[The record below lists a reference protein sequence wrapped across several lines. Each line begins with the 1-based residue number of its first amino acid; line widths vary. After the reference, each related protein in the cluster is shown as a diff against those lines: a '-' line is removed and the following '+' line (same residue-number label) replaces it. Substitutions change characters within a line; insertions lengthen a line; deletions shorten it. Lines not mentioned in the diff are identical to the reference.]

1 MTAKWI
7 EPDVRE
13 QVVDF
18 VSLYRSKTSLPVKWF
33 ITELGINQ
41 SKYYSWI
48 ERKGKANNH
57 NGKTPRGHWCLD
69 WEKEAI
75 ISHAKAHPGE
85 GYRRL
90 TYMMIDDNIVA
101 VSPSTTYRV
110 LKSAGLLNRWN
121 KVKRSSK
128 GHGFTQPTVPHQHWH
143 TDIKYVNYHG
153 TFLFLISVIDGYS
166 RFIVHHELRQNM
178 QQFDVQI
185 TLQRALEKYPGYKPR
200 IISDNGPQ
208 FISKDFAEYL
218 RQVGLQHIRTSIA
231 YPQSNGKIE
240 RYHRTIHQDCLM
252 KTSLIN
258 LDDARKQISSY
269 IDYYN
274 TERLHSSLFYLTPD
288 DFLEGRIQLKLKER
302 ERKLREAKLSRI
314 EVRNAS

>member
-1 MTAKWI
+1 MNRKWV
-7 EPDVRE
+7 EPDVRDN
-13 QVVDF
+13 VVEF
-18 VSLYRSKTSLPVKWF
+18 VNFIRLKTDIPLKG
-33 ITELGINQ
+33 ITPLLGISS

-48 ERKGKANNH
+48 ERKGVENNH
-57 NGKTPRGHWCLD
+57 NGKTPKEHWCLD

-75 ISHAKAHPGE
+75 IVYAKSHPVE

-90 TYMMIDDNIVA
+90 TYKMIDDNVVA
-101 VSPSTTYRV
+101 VSPATTYRI
-110 LKSAGLLNRWN
+110 LKAAGLLNRWN

-128 GHGFTQPTVPHQHWH
+128 GGGFDQPTAPHQHWH

-166 RFIVHHELRQNM
+166 RYIVHHELRRSM
-178 QQFDVQI
+178 QQFDVQL
-185 TLQRALEKYPGYKPR
+185 TLQRALEKYPGTKPR

-218 RQVGLQHIRTSIA
+218 KLLELQHIRTSVA

-274 TERLHSSLFYLTPD
+274 NKRLHSSLFYLTPE
-288 DFLEGRIQLKLKER
+288 DFLIDRVEEKLKVR
-302 ERKLREAKLSRI
+302 ERKLKEAKLKRI
-314 EVRNAS
+314 EVRYAS

>member
-7 EPDVRE
+7 EPDIRE

-18 VSLYRSKTSLPVKWF
+18 VNLYRPRTSLPVKWF

-57 NGKTPRGHWCLD
+57 NGKTPRSHWCLD
-69 WEKEAI
+69 WERKAI
-75 ISHAKAHPGE
+75 IKYAKTHPGE

-90 TYMMIDDNIVA
+90 TYMMIDDNIAA

-128 GHGFTQPTVPHQHWH
+128 GQGFNQPTAVHLHWH

-166 RFIVHHELRQNM
+166 RFIVHHELRQSM

-185 TLQRALEKYPGYKPR
+185 TLQRALEKHPGYKPR

-218 RQVGLQHIRTSIA
+218 KQVGLQHIRTSVA

-258 LDDARKQISSY
+258 LDDARKQVADY
-269 IDYYN
+269 INYYN
-274 TERLHSSLFYLTPD
+274 TKRLHSSLFYLTPE
-288 DFLEGRIQLKLKER
+288 DFLFNRVDEKLEIRKRKLKE
-302 ERKLREAKLSRI
+302 AKLTRI
-314 EVRNAS
+314 EVRNVS